1 MPEAA
6 EAVAA
11 QTVATAA
18 ALLVGNEL
26 LSGKIEDR
34 NLKPL
39 AQMLRAQG
47 IVLQGAAIVPD
58 DVPRI
63 ASSLRA
69 FSAENDVVFT
79 SGGVGPTHDDVTLA
93 AVAEAFQLPLDLHPE
108 LEAILRGV
116 YGERCDDTHL
126 RMGRVP
132 RGAELKACE
141 GVRWPT
147 VVVRNVWVLPGVP
160 ELFRMKLLTA
170 RAHLRGPRPIFSR
183 SVRVQLEE
191 TAITQ
196 YLDAVVAQF
205 PSVEIG
211 SYPKWFDPDC
221 KTKVT
226 FDAPDERL
234 AAEACQALLEA
245 LPDGACAGDIEC

>member
-1 MPEAA
+1 M
-6 EAVAA
+6 
-11 QTVATAA
+11 VATAA

-26 LSGKIEDR
+26 LSGKVEES

-39 AQMLRAQG
+39 AEMLRSQG
-47 IVLQGAAIVPD
+47 ILLQAVAIVPD
-58 DVPRI
+58 AVARI
-63 ASSLRA
+63 AGLLRE
-69 FSAENDVVFT
+69 FSEEHDVVFT

-93 AVAEAFQLPLDLHPE
+93 AVAEAFQVPLELHPE

-116 YGERCDDTHL
+116 YGERCDETHL

-170 RAHLRGPRPIFSR
+170 RAHLRGPHPIFSR
-183 SVRVQLEE
+183 AVRVQLEE
-191 TAITQ
+191 SAMTSH
-196 YLDAVVAQF
+196 LDALVARF

-211 SYPKWFDPDC
+211 SYPKWFDPAC

-226 FDAPDERL
+226 FDAADEKL
-234 AAEACQALLEA
+234 VVSACRALLEA
-245 LPDGACAGDIEC
+245 LPDSAQASDVDC